1 MKRLAGSASL
11 IPCKPSHRRIHHR
24 SSAMSA
30 KFLSRALPLCLL
42 GAGVMLL
49 NGCATEMEQPSSPPP
64 VQPVAAAP
72 PPPSTEVYVY
82 PSRGQTPEQLD
93 RDRYECH
100 AWAVKQSNFDP
111 SEARVA
117 PHQRVQV
124 VAMPPPQGND
134 VAAGAVTGGVLGAI
148 VSRPRDAGAGAL
160 IGAIAG
166 AAIGAAS
173 ESSKQQQVEQIQR
186 AHDERSSQAASQA
199 AANLEQQ
206 ASGYRRAIGAC
217 LEGRGYTVK

>member
-1 MKRLAGSASL
+1 MFVKNLSL
-11 IPCKPSHRRIHHR
+11 HRTRH
-24 SSAMSA
+24 
-30 KFLSRALPLCLL
+30 ALVLGVL
-42 GAGVMLL
+42 GAGALMLS
-49 NGCATEMEQPSSPPP
+49 GCDTMPPERP
-64 VQPVAAAP
+64 EPAHRVIQREP
-72 PPPSTEVYVY
+72 PPPAPAPETPAPNTQVYVY
-82 PSRGQTPEQLD
+82 PTKGQTPEQLD

>member
-1 MKRLAGSASL
+1 V
-11 IPCKPSHRRIHHR
+11 PD
-24 SSAMSA
+24 
-30 KFLSRALPLCLL
+30 
-42 GAGVMLL
+42 
-49 NGCATEMEQPSSPPP
+49 TQ
-64 VQPVAAAP
+64 
-72 PPPSTEVYVY
+72 VYVY
-82 PSRGQTPEQLD
+82 PSNGQTPGQLD

-111 SEARVA
+111 SDVRAA

-124 VAMPPPQGND
+124 VAMPPQGND
-134 VAAGAVTGGVLGAI
+134 VAAGATTGAVLGAV
-148 VSRPRDAGAGAL
+148 VSRPRDAGAGAI

-173 ESSKQQQVEQIQR
+173 ESSKQQQVEEIR
-186 AHDERSSQAASQA
+186 RTHDERDSRA

-206 ASGYRRAIGAC
+206 VAGYRRAIGAC

>member
-124 VAMPPPQGND
+124 VAMPSQGSN
-134 VAAGAVTGGVLGAI
+134 VPAGAVTGAVLGAV
-148 VSRPRDAGAGAL
+148 VSGPHDTGAGAI
-160 IGAIAG
+160 IGAMAG
-166 AAIGAAS
+166 AVLGAAS
-173 ESSKQQQVEQIQR
+173 DSSRQQQVDAIR
-186 AHDERSSQAASQA
+186 RTHDERDAQVAASQ
-199 AANLEQQ
+199 EQQ
-206 ASGYRRAIGAC
+206 ASSYRRAIGAC

>member
-1 MKRLAGSASL
+1 MPVNVSQ
-11 IPCKPSHRRIHHR
+11 
-24 SSAMSA
+24 
-30 KFLSRALPLCLL
+30 LSCP
-42 GAGVMLL
+42 
-49 NGCATEMEQPSSPPP
+49 ATA
-64 VQPVAAAP
+64 VAAVLFVTSAFLLTGCDTLPPERPATPVRMANAP
-72 PPPSTEVYVY
+72 APSAAPTTQVYVY
-82 PSRGQTPEQLD
+82 PTSAQSPQQLD

-100 AWAVKQSNFDP
+100 VWAVKQSNFDP

-124 VAMPPPQGND
+124 VPMPRQGND
-134 VAAGAVTGGVLGAI
+134 VAAGAATGAVLGAV
-148 VSRPRDAGAGAL
+148 VSNPHDAGAGAV

-173 ESSKQQQVEQIQR
+173 ESSKQQQVEAIQR
-186 AHDERSSQAASQA
+186 TRDERNSQA
-199 AANLEQQ
+199 AASLEQQ